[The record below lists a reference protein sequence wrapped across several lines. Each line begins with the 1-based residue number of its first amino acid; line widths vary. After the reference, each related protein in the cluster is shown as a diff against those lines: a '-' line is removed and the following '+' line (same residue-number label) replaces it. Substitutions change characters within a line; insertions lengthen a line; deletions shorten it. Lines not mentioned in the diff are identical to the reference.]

1 MGEITCYRARRWQ
14 RRAETI
20 TRKLD
25 DLLSD
30 IRAQI
35 QPNTSL
41 ELSIINLTARL
52 VDESDML
59 VVNLDALASERS
71 P

>member
-1 MGEITCYRARRWQ
+1 MNCYRARSWQ

-30 IRAQI
+30 IRSEVKPDTA
-35 QPNTSL
+35 L
-41 ELSIINLTARL
+41 ELSILNLTARL

-59 VVNLDALASERS
+59 VVNLDALAAEVSR
-71 P
+71 